1 MKDIIQYCFLSCFIL
16 CCAQKTKKQE
26 NMITKEKFNSISK
39 EVKKFDYNP
48 TYQLKVTNNLCTYEI
63 FINDLLVDDFFT
75 TGRSAGEQNIDI
87 PQYILKSG
95 IQSIRIKAYPKAIR
109 NGVLETTVDSD
120 ADLRIRIVYG
130 EYYKQKF
137 DDFTE
142 VFKLKL
148 PKVELNLPFIE
159 LEGEFKA
166 EVPYVL
172 DGWSKG
178 VDLSKEDTNE
188 LEAEVIKKFIE
199 LKTAIENKDVS
210 SFATLIYEREKEI
223 AQAYYFDSKSSNN
236 YNNSWQELE
245 AEFKNSVSVELLND
259 YTMKYYSENK
269 IVTLLINKGKFK
281 NFSPLFI
288 TNIEKEKDF
297 YEFYFYRP
305 NPGSRLEIIR

>member
-1 MKDIIQYCFLSCFIL
+1 
-16 CCAQKTKKQE
+16 
-26 NMITKEKFNSISK
+26 MITKEKFNSISK

>member
-1 MKDIIQYCFLSCFIL
+1 
-16 CCAQKTKKQE
+16 
-26 NMITKEKFNSISK
+26 MITKEKFNSISK

-137 DDFTE
+137 DDFKE

>member
-1 MKDIIQYCFLSCFIL
+1 
-16 CCAQKTKKQE
+16 
-26 NMITKEKFNSISK
+26 MITKEKFNSISK

-137 DDFTE
+137 DDFKE

-199 LKTAIENKDVS
+199 LKTTIENKDVS